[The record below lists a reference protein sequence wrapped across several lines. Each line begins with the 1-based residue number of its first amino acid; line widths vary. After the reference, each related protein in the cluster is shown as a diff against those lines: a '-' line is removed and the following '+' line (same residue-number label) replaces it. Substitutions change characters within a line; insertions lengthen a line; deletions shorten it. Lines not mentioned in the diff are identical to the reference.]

1 MKKKIFGILA
11 LAFILSSC
19 SMVKN
24 DIDFLLRQGKIRA
37 GKASEDY
44 AKDIL
49 GDDYFDFENE
59 DEDML
64 EDEDI
69 DEIDN
74 DEDILEKDENGNAT
88 IKDGQDTIKRT
99 TSSTFLQTYRVKSS
113 TIAW

>member
-49 GDDYFDFENE
+49 GDD
-59 DEDML
+59 
-64 EDEDI
+64 
-69 DEIDN
+69 
-74 DEDILEKDENGNAT
+74 
-88 IKDGQDTIKRT
+88 
-99 TSSTFLQTYRVKSS
+99 
-113 TIAW
+113 